1 MIKKL
6 RKYDFTLLITPLLLA
21 GFGLV
26 MIYSASMVTAMVEG
40 HEATY
45 FLFRQLRMFLIGLV
59 FFIFCLVF
67 PYKNY
72 QKLMKLI
79 VLGIIAI
86 LLGVLLFGLTEGNAS
101 RWLRIGPIVIQP
113 SEFAKLG
120 IIMYLASVYSKKQSY
135 IDKFT
140 TGVLPPLIMT
150 SIILGLIVFQPDI
163 GTASTIFLIACTVIF
178 SSGIKMRHLLLLAS
192 IGGIILLIAIP
203 NMITDVRV
211 SRFTGAY
218 QPFEDPADNGYQLI
232 QSYIAIGGGGITGEG
247 LGQSVQKLGYLFGA
261 HTDFIMSV
269 IAEELGFFGVV
280 IVIGLLSVIV
290 LRGFYIAR
298 KCQDAFGSLLAIG
311 ISSMIGIQA
320 FINLG
325 AISGILPITGVTL
338 PFISYGG
345 SSLLVLLISMGI
357 LNNIASSVK
366 LQRNDKEP
374 NQHQPT
380 QTYTYQGGKKW
391 SS

>member
-150 SIILGLIVFQPDI
+150 SIILGLIVFQQ
-163 GTASTIFLIACTVIF
+163 
-178 SSGIKMRHLLLLAS
+178 
-192 IGGIILLIAIP
+192 IL
-203 NMITDVRV
+203 VRV
-211 SRFTGAY
+211 
-218 QPFEDPADNGYQLI
+218 DNIFNRLHGH
-232 QSYIAIGGGGITGEG
+232 
-247 LGQSVQKLGYLFGA
+247 F
-261 HTDFIMSV
+261 
-269 IAEELGFFGVV
+269 
-280 IVIGLLSVIV
+280 
-290 LRGFYIAR
+290 
-298 KCQDAFGSLLAIG
+298 
-311 ISSMIGIQA
+311 
-320 FINLG
+320 
-325 AISGILPITGVTL
+325 
-338 PFISYGG
+338 
-345 SSLLVLLISMGI
+345 
-357 LNNIASSVK
+357 
-366 LQRNDKEP
+366 
-374 NQHQPT
+374 
-380 QTYTYQGGKKW
+380 
-391 SS
+391 